1 LTNSDFDLR
10 ILMVCLGN
18 ICRSPM
24 ADGLLRKKVKEHELN
39 VYVDS
44 AGTADYHI
52 GSAPDSRMTE
62 TARLRGTE
70 IGTLKARQFK
80 SSDFHDFD
88 LIYVMDESN
97 LNNVMKLSQNYSDNQ
112 KVKFILDE
120 IYPNQ
125 NMPVPDPYYGTSNDF
140 ISVYQ
145 LLDEVTDAIIQKI
158 KDGKIR

>member
-1 LTNSDFDLR
+1 
-10 ILMVCLGN
+10 
-18 ICRSPM
+18 
-24 ADGLLRKKVKEHELN
+24 
-39 VYVDS
+39 
-44 AGTADYHI
+44 
-52 GSAPDSRMTE
+52 
-62 TARLRGTE
+62 
-70 IGTLKARQFK
+70 
-80 SSDFHDFD
+80 
-88 LIYVMDESN
+88 MDESN